1 MSDIVPSDPDG
12 NPFVDN
18 EAIKE
23 LTEKIVD
30 VLRPIGLTIMP
41 DDMVFAVHPQH
52 GMTVMIPALV
62 RNSAKEKMDD
72 DKASREAF
80 NSMMANQNEMMV
92 DSKKDE
98 IAAMLDADNFGDLF
112 FGDAELESECTH
124 EKRHPSTGHCLD
136 CGEGLGD
143 AD

>member
-1 MSDIVPSDPDG
+1 MVPRDPDD

-30 VLRPIGLTIMP
+30 VLRPIGLTINP
-41 DDMVFAVHPQH
+41 EDMVFGVHPTH

-72 DKASREAF
+72 SKASREAF
-80 NSMMANQNEMMV
+80 NNMMANKNESMI

-98 IAAMLDADNFGDLF
+98 IASMLESDNFEDLF
-112 FGDAELESECTH
+112 FGDAEIETECKH
-124 EKRHPSTGHCLD
+124 ENLHKVSGFCMD
-136 CGEGLGD
+136 CGHGLED
-143 AD
+143 E